1 MKASGLAKVL
11 SPPLN
16 RRGKAPS
23 GGNRR
28 GAARCYRTALLLGAR
43 NSARVALG
51 RPFQGSKS
59 VAMSS
64 PVLSILS
71 AAAAGGDSPPAWSG
85 VLPLVAM
92 IAVFWFLIIRPQ
104 MKRQK
109 EHQTKVAGLKKGD
122 QVLTGGGL
130 LAKVIKVD
138 EHYAELE
145 LGPNM
150 RVKALKSTIADVVP
164 PAGTAPAND

>member
-1 MKASGLAKVL
+1 MLEFLAAS
-11 SPPLN
+11 
-16 RRGKAPS
+16 
-23 GGNRR
+23 
-28 GAARCYRTALLLGAR
+28 T
-43 NSARVALG
+43 
-51 RPFQGSKS
+51 
-59 VAMSS
+59 
-64 PVLSILS
+64 
-71 AAAAGGDSPPAWSG
+71 AAAEAPPAWLG
-85 VLPLVAM
+85 WLPIVGM
-92 IAVFWFLIIRPQ
+92 IAIFWFLIIRPQ
-104 MKRQK
+104 MRRQK
-109 EHQTKVAGLKKGD
+109 EHQAKVSGLKKGD